1 MKSRDL
7 RLVPVALAVWA
18 AALVCVFQPG
28 LAAACA
34 LVCGVAAG
42 VVLLVLLARGRHG
55 AGLVLLMLAAAAAT
69 ALSVGYALPSREAAA
84 GQGGRVVEAVVE
96 VTSSASTGQDGRL
109 WVEATTQSLGPPGRA
124 RPVAVP
130 VRIGTAT
137 ADGIDLGARLRV
149 VGETSATEAGER
161 AVLVLYAT
169 TTEVVQPTSG
179 VFGVAATARRAFV
192 DRALRLPEPGGA
204 LLPGLAVGDTRA
216 VGSDL
221 DEDMRSSGL
230 SHLTAVSGANCAI
243 VVAAVFGLTALCGG
257 GRALRVVL
265 AATALSGFVV
275 LVTPE
280 PSVVR
285 AAVMAGAGML
295 SVLLGRPSAG
305 AGVLALSTIMILVSD
320 PWLAATPGFA
330 LSAVATGALILLA
343 PPLSRGLRRWMPG
356 PVALAI
362 AVPLSAQLACGPIIA
377 LFAEQQSLIGVA
389 ANLIAEPAAPVAT
402 VVGLL
407 ACLAGPVPAVADLLA
422 ATAWLPATWIA
433 TTAQVT
439 ADLPGATIL
448 LPAGIGSAALV
459 AGLGAAVAVV
469 CLEGGSRG
477 PRWRVRGGAV
487 LRGGAVTVLV
497 VAGSLAG
504 AQALLGGP
512 LATAATPDAW
522 SIAACDVGQGDALL
536 VRSEGAVALIDTG
549 PAPEPLRDCLRSLG
563 IDRLDLLVL
572 THFDLDHAG
581 GVEAVRGR
589 VSAVLHGP
597 TADADDERTLA
608 SLAAGGAQV
617 EQASAGLRG
626 TLGGATW
633 RVRWPVRDT
642 TAFPAGND
650 LGVVMEFSGGEVPR
664 SLFLADLSA
673 PAQRLLQRSE
683 RLGPYAVV
691 KVAHHGSADQDPGLY
706 QALSP
711 VVALISVG
719 ADNDYGHPRR
729 ETLDLLGALGAQ
741 VYRTDER
748 GRILLGLRHGA
759 LAMWSETTPERRGRR
774 RGSGTSCRSAPNQ
787 RQRSSDRGVGRR
799 R

>member
-1 MKSRDL
+1 
-7 RLVPVALAVWA
+7 
-18 AALVCVFQPG
+18 
-28 LAAACA
+28 
-34 LVCGVAAG
+34 
-42 VVLLVLLARGRHG
+42 
-55 AGLVLLMLAAAAAT
+55 
-69 ALSVGYALPSREAAA
+69 
-84 GQGGRVVEAVVE
+84 
-96 VTSSASTGQDGRL
+96 
-109 WVEATTQSLGPPGRA
+109 
-124 RPVAVP
+124 
-130 VRIGTAT
+130 
-137 ADGIDLGARLRV
+137 
-149 VGETSATEAGER
+149 
-161 AVLVLYAT
+161 
-169 TTEVVQPTSG
+169 
-179 VFGVAATARRAFV
+179 
-192 DRALRLPEPGGA
+192 
-204 LLPGLAVGDTRA
+204 
-216 VGSDL
+216 
-221 DEDMRSSGL
+221 
-230 SHLTAVSGANCAI
+230 
-243 VVAAVFGLTALCGG
+243 
-257 GRALRVVL
+257 
-265 AATALSGFVV
+265 
-275 LVTPE
+275 
-280 PSVVR
+280 
-285 AAVMAGAGML
+285 
-295 SVLLGRPSAG
+295 
-305 AGVLALSTIMILVSD
+305 
-320 PWLAATPGFA
+320 
-330 LSAVATGALILLA
+330 
-343 PPLSRGLRRWMPG
+343 
-356 PVALAI
+356 
-362 AVPLSAQLACGPIIA
+362 
-377 LFAEQQSLIGVA
+377 
-389 ANLIAEPAAPVAT
+389 
-402 VVGLL
+402 
-407 ACLAGPVPAVADLLA
+407 
-422 ATAWLPATWIA
+422 
-433 TTAQVT
+433 
-439 ADLPGATIL
+439 
-448 LPAGIGSAALV
+448 
-459 AGLGAAVAVV
+459 
-469 CLEGGSRG
+469 
-477 PRWRVRGGAV
+477 
-487 LRGGAVTVLV
+487 
-497 VAGSLAG
+497 AGSLAG

-633 RVRWPVRDT
+633 RVRWPVRDM

-650 LGVVMEFSGGEVPR
+650 LGVVMEFSGGGVPR

-759 LAMWSETTPERRGRR
+759 LAMWSETTPARRGRR